1 MDDSSSVGD
10 ETRFQNNSVAF
21 GNGNTIDNSRVLGD
35 QEDEEDDQKSDSEEG
50 KSSPYLFL
58 LP

>member
-1 MDDSSSVGD
+1 MGD

-50 KSSPYLFL
+50 K
-58 LP
+58 